1 MKNKGIY
8 LALATAVISG
18 FAVFVNKF
26 ASKAFS
32 GPFVFTTAKNIG
44 VALILVSII
53 LLPKFIKQLR
63 ALNKKQWSYLLLI
76 GLIGGSI
83 PFLMF
88 FKGLTM
94 VSSGNAAL
102 IHKTLFIWVGILAV
116 VFLKEKLGRLQIL
129 AFIALFAGNLLLLGF
144 KGWEFGAGDGLIFGA
159 TLFWAVEFIL
169 AKKVLR
175 DLSSEIVAW
184 GRMFFGSIFL
194 LGFLGAT
201 GRMGGLFSLEAGQ
214 LKWLLLS
221 CPLLFGYV
229 FTWYKALKYEK
240 ASIVTVAL
248 VPASLITTLL
258 NSIFITGIFSL
269 KQLIVSLL
277 FTGGIFVFYKFRPTL
292 LVIPAKAG
300 IQAK

>member
-8 LALATAVISG
+8 LALTTAVISG
-18 FAVFVNKF
+18 FAVFLNKF
-26 ASKAFS
+26 ATKAF
-32 GPFVFTTAKNIG
+32 GDPYVFTTAKNIG
-44 VALILVSII
+44 VALLLLSII
-53 LLPKFIKQLR
+53 LLPKFLKELKN
-63 ALNKKQWSYLLLI
+63 LNKKQWFYLLLI

-102 IHKTLFIWVGILAV
+102 IHKTLFIWVGVLAMI
-116 VFLKEKLGRLQIL
+116 FLKEKLGRLQIL
-129 AFIALFAGNLLLLGF
+129 AMIVLLAGNFVLLGF
-144 KGWEFGAGDGLIFGA
+144 KGWQFGVGDGLIFGA
-159 TLFWAVEFIL
+159 TLFWAVEFVL

-184 GRMFFGSIFL
+184 GRMFFGSLIVV
-194 LGFLGAT
+194 GFMVGT
-201 GRMGGLFSLEAGQ
+201 GRMGTVLNIEWSA
-214 LKWLLLS
+214 LKWLFLS

-240 ASIVTVAL
+240 ASVVTVAL

-277 FTGGIFVFYKFRPTL
+277 FTGGIFVFYKYRPKKNYEFS
-292 LVIPAKAG
+292 PESAK
-300 IQAK
+300 